1 MSAKLVL
8 TTDLPLQNKRQG
20 KVRDIYDATL
30 ANGQEALVI
39 VASDR
44 ISAFDVV
51 LPSGLPG
58 KGICLTKI
66 SNFWFDMIKEKLSDQ
81 ISHHLISTDPKDIP
95 GLSAQQVA
103 DLDGRTMI
111 GQKCNVIPIECIVRG
126 YVTGSGWKDYQ
137 KTGTICGLPLP
148 KGLKECAKLP
158 EPIFTP
164 STKAE
169 IGLHDENI
177 SYDRACEIVGKPL
190 MDKLRDLS
198 LSIYK
203 MAHDYAAQRGII
215 LADTKFEFGLPFDA
229 ADGATPI
236 LIDEVLT
243 PDSSRFWPAD
253 SYEEGRDQDS
263 FDKQYIR
270 NHLQELT
277 NAGKW
282 DKTAPGPELP
292 QNIITNTMAKYKD
305 AHKIIVGTDLDI

>member
-1 MSAKLVL
+1 MNTPPLLA
-8 TTDLPLQNKRQG
+8 TDLPLSNKRQG

-30 ANGQEALVI
+30 ADGQEALVI

-51 LPSGLPG
+51 LPDGLPG
-58 KGICLTKI
+58 KGICLTQI
-66 SNFWFDMIKEKLSDQ
+66 SNFWFDMIQEQLGDQ
-81 ISHHLISTDPKDIP
+81 ITHHLISTDPRDIP
-95 GLSAQQVA
+95 GLSDQQVA
-103 DLDGRTMI
+103 DLTGRTMI
-111 GQKCNVIPIECIVRG
+111 GRKCRVIPIECIVRG

-137 KTGTICGLPLP
+137 KTGGICGLALGE
-148 KGLKECAKLP
+148 GLEQCEKLA

-177 SYDRACEIVGKPL
+177 SYDRACELVGREL

-198 LSIYK
+198 LRIYR
-203 MAHDYAAQRGII
+203 MAHDYAAGRGII
-215 LADTKFEFGLPFDA
+215 LADTKFEFGLPLGCGSDA
-229 ADGATPI
+229 EPI

-253 SYEEGRDQDS
+253 RYAAGRDQDS

-270 NHLQELT
+270 NYLQGLT
-277 NAGKW
+277 DAKQW
-282 DKTAPGPELP
+282 DKTAPGPRLP
-292 QNIITNTMAKYKD
+292 EEIITRTMAKYQE
-305 AHKIIVGTDLDI
+305 AHRMLVGRDLVL